1 MRVTSFLDSSLLRV
15 SNPMDSTIVKKENIS
30 SQEEQIP
37 KDSNELSP
45 SEKAKISKLQSIDQ
59 KVRAHE
65 AAHIA
70 AGGSVIKSGANFTY
84 EKGPDNKLYAVAG
97 EVAIDTSEE
106 DTPKRTI
113 PKMELVRTAALA
125 PADPSSTDY
134 QVASTATMIELKA
147 RLELSK
153 MLREELEQK
162 NNANYSAP
170 EHIVISEFVS
180 YA

>member
-1 MRVTSFLDSSLLRV
+1 MQVTRFLDSSLLRI
-15 SNPMDSTIVKKENIS
+15 SNPMESGIAQKTKTSKEVKTN
-30 SQEEQIP
+30 
-37 KDSNELSP
+37 DELTP
-45 SEKAKISKLQSIDQ
+45 SEKSKLSRLQSIDQ

-106 DTPKRTI
+106 DTPQRTI

-125 PADPSSTDY
+125 PADPSATDY

-153 MLREELEQK
+153 QLREEIQQK
-162 NNANYSAP
+162 NNANYTLP
-170 EHIVISEFVS
+170 EHSVKSEFVK